1 MRHFTWS
8 KLLGCLALALLL
20 AVAAPPATAD
30 EMWVHPAQQGAGGD
44 DDSDSDS
51 DAGGGSSGLD
61 YALTPNGKANFSFS
75 IPEELEALVSAEVVL
90 LGKKD
95 RTLDWEASLSV
106 SEDGSPQDLYTA
118 SGSGAVAVLDGFISE
133 VDVTSLFPAAL
144 EGGVDVAGLR
154 FDLHPPGHVQ
164 IVGLRL
170 IYGRPDPLADD
181 RRCGRLG
188 LSHLGRPAA
197 PDHRSCGLGDPVPG
211 PM

>member
-144 EGGVDVAGLR
+144 EGGVDVG
-154 FDLHPPGHVQ
+154 
-164 IVGLRL
+164 
-170 IYGRPDPLADD
+170 
-181 RRCGRLG
+181 
-188 LSHLGRPAA
+188 
-197 PDHRSCGLGDPVPG
+197 GLGHRHRLHADGRTTADGDVADLDLAGGAPG
-211 PM
+211 EAGFADVHQSRTGSVMSM